1 MRDLKKTHLHF
12 MGIGGQG
19 ISAVAQMALQ
29 AGDMVTG
36 CDRAPSAT
44 TRALQQAGIA
54 VQIGHSA
61 EHLVD
66 VDTLVISPAV
76 TALDPENPE
85 LLAARQRGLQ
95 VITWQELL
103 GSLKRDKC
111 VLSVSGVHGK

>member
-1 MRDLKKTHLHF
+1 MRSRLHF

-29 AGDMVTG
+29 AGDTVTG

-61 EHLVD
+61 EHLGD
-66 VDTLVISPAV
+66 ADTLVISPAV
-76 TALDPENPE
+76 AAAGPENLGPF
-85 LLAARQRGLQ
+85 APGQRGSAG
-95 VITWQELL
+95 I
-103 GSLKRDKC
+103 
-111 VLSVSGVHGK
+111 SVPEVPG